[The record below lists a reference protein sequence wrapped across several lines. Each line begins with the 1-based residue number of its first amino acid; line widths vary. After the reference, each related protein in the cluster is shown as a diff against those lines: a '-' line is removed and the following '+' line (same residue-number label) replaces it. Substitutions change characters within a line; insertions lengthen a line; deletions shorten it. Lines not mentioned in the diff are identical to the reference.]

1 MLDIGIS
8 KVSIHRN
15 LGGKLSLVYRYV
27 EFSISYNDR
36 PFIHSKIKSSSYLH
50 AGISCVLDIVSKF
63 RYIGISFFSTH
74 GHGGKGL
81 VLDIGTGEK
90 NGISENKKTIYRN
103 IEKDDIPIWG
113 GREASV
119 GYRDIESFD
128 TSKCR
133 DKIIPGVYIDMLNS
147 AVISPWA
154 IPSFKK
160 SVNSTYQGR
169 P

>member
-1 MLDIGIS
+1 MGGEGRLVLDIGIS

-113 GREASV
+113 GGRLVLDIGISKVSIHRNV
-119 GYRDIESFD
+119 GTKLYL
-128 TSKCR
+128 
-133 DKIIPGVYIDMLNS
+133 VYIS
-147 AVISPWA
+147 IC
-154 IPSFKK
+154 
-160 SVNSTYQGR
+160 
-169 P
+169 